1 MKQSECGEI
10 GRHKRL
16 KISRLTAYQFD
27 SGHSYHIFFFFK
39 GASMITEILTVKEA
53 WLKAND
59 ALDKIQEAI
68 DDLDE
73 YGSNIS
79 VEDAEILY
87 ELGEV
92 FDELERAITP
102 LEKYFDMDKI

>member
-1 MKQSECGEI
+1 
-10 GRHKRL
+10 
-16 KISRLTAYQFD
+16 
-27 SGHSYHIFFFFK
+27 
-39 GASMITEILTVKEA
+39 MITEILTVKEA

-92 FDELERAITP
+92 FDE
-102 LEKYFDMDKI
+102 